1 MRMILIRFWPQPQV
15 HLALISSTMQ
25 NHSTAD
31 LSFCYNHL
39 LQGLIT
45 LFLGVNI
52 PPCPLL
58 PSCQSSK
65 LSIFGTDILP
75 SATKGSLALNLRTTI
90 YRFSFTLSRFS
101 LEVISCGNINLCQSV
116 ACTDVSKRVSF
127 LQTGRPN
134 QVHLHSPF

>member
-1 MRMILIRFWPQPQV
+1 MILIRFWPQQL
-15 HLALISSTMQ
+15 HLALKSSTMQ
-25 NHSTAD
+25 HNSKAE

-45 LFLGVNI
+45 PFLGVNI

-90 YRFSFTLSRFS
+90 SRFIFTLSIYS
-101 LEVISCGNINLCQSV
+101 LKVIGCENVNLWQSFD
-116 ACTDVSKRVSF
+116 CKDVSLTVSF
-127 LQTGRPN
+127 PQTGRPN
-134 QVHLHSPF
+134 